1 MAQQRLRTIR
11 PELHV
16 YLVSSAGA
24 RCAAYNQGMNTLR
37 SSSTSS
43 LNASTKSSTA
53 KPTAASTSGRLEIAQ
68 KLLLTPFG
76 LTEAD
81 LSRALAEI
89 TSKGADDADLYFQYT
104 RSEGWSLEEGIV
116 KTGSFS
122 IDQGVGV
129 RAVSG
134 EKTAFAYSD
143 DISAASLMDA
153 ARTVRSISGAG
164 KSARIKAPSRKIANS
179 RSLYEGGD
187 PIATLGSTAKV
198 KLLEKVEKLAK
209 AKDPRIVQV
218 MAGLASEY
226 DVVMVARAD
235 GTLAAD
241 VRPLVR
247 LSVTVIAEQKGRR
260 ETGSAGG
267 GGRFGLAYF
276 DDAQIGEY
284 VDEAVKAALTNL
296 EARPAPAGEMTVVL
310 GSGWPGILLHEAIG
324 HGLEGDFNRKG
335 SSAFAGK
342 IGQRVA
348 AKGVT
353 VLDDG
358 TIADRRGSLNVD
370 DEGNASQRNVLIEDG
385 ILKGYIQDSLNAR
398 LMNVKPTGNGR
409 RESYAHTPM
418 PRMTNTYMLGGDK
431 DPQEIVASIKKGLY
445 ATNFAGGQVDITS
458 GKFVFSASQAYW
470 VENGKILYPVK
481 GATIVG
487 SGPECLK
494 KVSMIANDMALD
506 SGVGTCGK
514 EGQSVPVG
522 VGQPTLRI
530 DGLTVGGTA

>member
-1 MAQQRLRTIR
+1 MISREPTLARLAHAQ
-11 PELHV
+11 
-16 YLVSSAGA
+16 S
-24 RCAAYNQGMNTLR
+24 
-37 SSSTSS
+37 
-43 LNASTKSSTA
+43 
-53 KPTAASTSGRLEIAQ
+53 
-68 KLLLTPFG
+68 LLLDPYG
-76 LTEAD
+76 LSPAH
-81 LSRALAEI
+81 LQRALGEI
-89 TSKGADDADLYFQYT
+89 MVRGADDADLYFQTT

-143 DISAASLMDA
+143 DLSWDSLLDA
-153 ARTVRSISGAG
+153 AHTVRSIAG
-164 KSARIKAPSRKIANS
+164 QGQDKRVKAKASKVAKS
-179 RSLYEGGD
+179 RSLYPGVD
-187 PIATLGSTAKV
+187 PIGTLDSAAKV
-198 KLLEKVEKLAK
+198 ALLEKVERMAK

-218 MAGLASEY
+218 MAGLAAEH
-226 DVVMVARAD
+226 DVVLIARAD

-241 VRPLVR
+241 VRPLIR

-260 ETGSAGG
+260 EVGSSGG
-267 GGRFGLAYF
+267 GGRYGLAYF
-276 DDAQIGEY
+276 DEAMVQSY
-284 VDEAVKAALTNL
+284 VDEAVSNALTNL
-296 EARPAPAGEMTVVL
+296 DARPAPAGEMVVVL
-310 GSGWPGILLHEAIG
+310 GSGWPGILLHEAVG

-335 SSAFAGK
+335 SSAFSGK

-370 DEGNASQRNVLIEDG
+370 DEGHPSQKNVLIEDG
-385 ILKGYIQDSLNAR
+385 ILRGYIQDSMNAR
-398 LMNVKPTGNGR
+398 LMGVKATGNGR
-409 RESYAHTPM
+409 RESYAHVPM
-418 PRMTNTYMLGGDK
+418 PRMTNTYMTGGDK
-431 DPQEIVASIKKGLY
+431 TPEEIVASIKKGLY
-445 ATNFAGGQVDITS
+445 ATNFGGGQVDITS

-470 VENGKILYPVK
+470 VENGQIQYPVK
-481 GATIVG
+481 GATLVG
-487 SGPECLK
+487 SGPESLK
-494 KVSMIANDMALD
+494 RVSMIANDMRLD

-530 DGLTVGGTA
+530 EGLTVGGTA

>member
-1 MAQQRLRTIR
+1 MISREPTIERLS
-11 PELHV
+11 V
-16 YLVSSAGA
+16 A
-24 RCAAYNQGMNTLR
+24 
-37 SSSTSS
+37 
-43 LNASTKSSTA
+43 KS
-53 KPTAASTSGRLEIAQ
+53 
-68 KLLLTPFG
+68 LLLTPFG
-76 LTEAD
+76 LDESHLTK
-81 LSRALAEI
+81 ALNEI
-89 TSKGADDADLYFQYT
+89 KAHQVDEADLYFQYT

-143 DISAASLMDA
+143 DISEASLLDA
-153 ARTVRSISGAG
+153 ARTVRTISAAAQA
-164 KSARIKAPSRKIANS
+164 KRAKVAIKKIASS
-179 RSLYEGGD
+179 RSLYPGLD
-187 PIATLGSTAKV
+187 PISTLDSTT
-198 KLLEKVEKLAK
+198 KVELLGKVERLAR
-209 AKDPRIVQV
+209 AKDPRVAQV

-226 DVVMVARAD
+226 DVVLVARAD
-235 GTLAAD
+235 GTMAAD

-247 LSVTVIAEQKGRR
+247 MSVTVIAEQKGRR
-260 ETGSAGG
+260 EVGSSGG

-276 DDAQIGEY
+276 SDEQIEQY
-284 VDEAVKAALTNL
+284 VNEAVHAALTNL

-335 SSAFAGK
+335 SSAFSGRV
-342 IGQRVA
+342 GQRVA

-370 DEGNASQRNVLIEDG
+370 DEGNTTQKTVLIEDG
-385 ILKGYIQDSLNAR
+385 ILKGYIQDSMNAR
-398 LMNVKPTGNGR
+398 LMGVAATGNGR
-409 RESYAHTPM
+409 RESYAHVPM

-431 DPQEIVASIKKGLY
+431 EPEEIVKSIKKGLY
-445 ATNFAGGQVDITS
+445 AGNFGGGQVDITS
-458 GKFVFSASQAYW
+458 GKFVFSASEAYW

-487 SGPECLK
+487 NGPDALTR
-494 KVSMIANDMALD
+494 VSLIGNDMKLD